1 MALRKDRKGMA
12 VLVDALI
19 FLVALTLLSAL
30 VLSTSQRAPSDD
42 TVEVLRSYHSVML
55 SGEMP
60 WEQGGSMSAVTLA
73 DYLMVL
79 AIGGLHDDGQTHL
92 IGEMVNGTIA
102 ELDAISGNAW
112 LTIEIGQTTL
122 RFGSEPS
129 GTNGAVYA
137 DRRELG
143 DGSVASTLFMSD

>member
-19 FLVALTLLSAL
+19 FLVAITLLSAV
-30 VLSTSQRAPSDD
+30 VLSTSHGVPDDD
-42 TVEVLRSYHSVML
+42 TMEVLRSYHSVML

-60 WEQGGSMSAVTLA
+60 RGQGSSLSAVTLA

-79 AIGGLHDDGQTHL
+79 AIGGLPNDEQSHL
-92 IGEMVNGTIA
+92 IGDMVNGTLV
-102 ELDAISGNAW
+102 EMDKVSGDAW
-112 LTIEIGQTTL
+112 LIIEIGQTTL
-122 RFGSEPS
+122 RFGSGPS
-129 GTNGAVYA
+129 GTNDGVYA

>member
-1 MALRKDRKGMA
+1 MA
-12 VLVDALI
+12 VLVDAMI

-30 VLSTSQRAPSDD
+30 VHSTSQSVPSDD

-55 SGEMP
+55 SGDMP
-60 WEQGGSMSAVTLA
+60 CEQGGSMFAVTLA

-79 AIGGLHDDGQTHL
+79 AMGGPPNAEQTHL

-102 ELDAISGNAW
+102 ELDMISGDAW
-112 LTIEIGQTTL
+112 LIIEIGPTSL

-129 GTNGAVYA
+129 GNSDDVYA

-143 DGSVASTLFMSD
+143 DGSVASTLFLSD